1 MPLSVILPITILAS
15 SNAACHVLVVLI
27 QNFTSERN
35 TKFMAKAS
43 SRKRSYLYVSNCDEI
58 VLLST

>member
-27 QNFTSERN
+27 QNFTAERN
-35 TKFMAKAS
+35 TKFMA
-43 SRKRSYLYVSNCDEI
+43 
-58 VLLST
+58 